1 MDGIITVGAITK
13 ETAKRNCDSHLERR
27 RIQTA
32 KVEVQH
38 SKAEKWILGV
48 IRWCRTSKRK
58 KTAWKWYLWH
68 KDSSRSYLGQEKR
81 WNWSSSSSHSDQRGI
96 IQKLASIYDPLVI
109 ASSVTLYGKIIYRE
123 ACDLKNGC
131 DKELLN
137 QVVKKYYN
145 CIKRL
150 DAQIKVP
157 RCIGMFK

>member
-1 MDGIITVGAITK
+1 MDGIITGGAITK
-13 ETAKRNCDSHLERR
+13 EEIQLKEIAIATLKDVRFKLQKWKSHIPKLKNESLVSSVDAEQANAKRQLEND
-27 RIQTA
+27 T
-32 KVEVQH
+32 
-38 SKAEKWILGV
+38 
-48 IRWCRTSKRK
+48 
-58 KTAWKWYLWH
+58 Y
-68 KDSSRSYLGQEKR
+68 D
-81 WNWSSSSSHSDQRGI
+81 NSSHSDQRGI